1 MVNENLIINNPS
13 SSSEYKKCLV
23 TDYELESENIAEG
36 GSSFQ

>member
-1 MVNENLIINNPS
+1 MVYENLIINNPS
-13 SSSEYKKCLV
+13 SSSEYKEGLV